1 MLRGNGET
9 RPYVALCVRGAG
21 CLNGNGETRPYV
33 ALCIGAGGVDGG
45 DEIRPLAVGPVGAG
59 LAGRVGC
66 VER

>member
-9 RPYVALCVRGAG
+9 RL
-21 CLNGNGETRPYV
+21 YV

-45 DEIRPLAVGPVGAG
+45 DETRPLAVGPVGAG
-59 LAGRVGC
+59 LAERVGC